1 MRRQR
6 LSTNTSAVT
15 RRFNQ
20 FGRDRRCPGGV
31 FDAMH
36 EQQVSSPTRSVMK
49 ALLLSLLIILA
60 ACCTCASAATSGPM
74 LISESNSTRAIA
86 LESVILTREP
96 FSPTSFPSWGKDQRT
111 RIIIFAM
118 NLTLEPDEDLSVLT
132 ADAEDGAHIHHN
144 FKVEY
149 VAGMPGRTWLSTV
162 ILRLSDDLTDVGD
175 VLLSLSYKGAASNRV
190 RVAIGHLGGGL
201 PDDAGAAPTPAPP
214 YIIRGQV
221 IEGGKGLGGTVMT
234 LSGSVNDQV
243 TTDSNGFY
251 SFTVND
257 VGDYTVTP
265 SKASYDFTP
274 ASFVFSHLTHSQTGI
289 SHTARRQ
296 TFTISGQV
304 TDEKNMG
311 LDNIAVAL
319 VNATNGDTSTLST
332 SSGGSFSFAN
342 IAAGFQYTVT
352 AANNNTFTF
361 TPQSIDTLSGN
372 LELSFKGTRRSYTI
386 SGQVIDNSNQGL
398 PGVKIDL
405 SGVQTSTDNSGNYSF
420 ASVPAGFGY
429 VISAAKTHYS
439 FNPQSLNINNLE
451 NSQTLNFKGA
461 LVRYELAGR
470 VTDGSG
476 RGLIGMTVTLSGS
489 ESATVI
495 TDSGGNYSLS
505 ATALGNYGLTP
516 SIEQDYYTFAP
527 VSQQL
532 NSLSGNQSA
541 NFTATLAP
549 LPQPPYVLDFDG
561 YERTVDYG
569 YYWPYS
575 SVELGHF
582 FWEFWAM
589 PGANAGA
596 TYLLSDGYGGAHAL
610 LFGFGFYGASE
621 PGRYQLFGDT
631 FDGVLDISHIT
642 FFGSDQ
648 GPAVGEWG
656 HFAVGWDGQN
666 IITYLNGVPVGK
678 AAFAGPRH
686 TPGAA
691 GGGGKLLIGGSDHNN
706 LVGRIAQV
714 RGYEDSNPRESSAG
728 PGRSGVETSF
738 APQTVFEVGGSLLS
752 YYFRPAEKVA
762 DLSFGYNDSTHVGI
776 PRGTRDGVLY
786 DCGSCPP
793 PQFVIDPS
801 APGFASGTPPSPVN
815 NPSPAPVPA
824 GARVF
829 DSFGRGNSTYLFGA
843 NGGLGLTEGGAAGQP
858 AWITSQNSSQQKP
871 FGILNGVAVLLGN
884 DACLSWVPTGSTTGN
899 LEVRIDRRPGTWGSG
914 ISTGL
919 GFRVVNN
926 QNYFFVYANGGSSE
940 HQALTIGYY
949 LDGQRT
955 TLATGL
961 AMPSTW
967 TTLRVITKSSGS
979 VDIYANSALIYSTNS
994 LILATATGAGV
1005 YNDRQ
1010 GSGLVNRWD
1019 NFVVY
1024 DAPLDP

>member
-1 MRRQR
+1 
-6 LSTNTSAVT
+6 
-15 RRFNQ
+15 
-20 FGRDRRCPGGV
+20 
-31 FDAMH
+31 
-36 EQQVSSPTRSVMK
+36 
-49 ALLLSLLIILA
+49 
-60 ACCTCASAATSGPM
+60 
-74 LISESNSTRAIA
+74 
-86 LESVILTREP
+86 
-96 FSPTSFPSWGKDQRT
+96 
-111 RIIIFAM
+111 M

-221 IEGGKGLGGTVMT
+221 TEGGKGLGGTVMT

-304 TDEKNMG
+304 TDEENMG

-361 TPQSIDTLSGN
+361 TPQSINTLSGN
-372 LELSFKGTRRSYTI
+372 LALSFKGTRRSYTI

-398 PGVKIDL
+398 PGVNIDL

-549 LPQPPYVLDFDG
+549 LPQPSYVLDFDG

-678 AAFAGPRH
+678 AAFTGPRH

-714 RGYEDSNPRESSAG
+714 RGHEDSNPRESSAG

-762 DLSFGYNDSTHVGI
+762 DLSFGYNDRTHVGI

-994 LILATATGAGV
+994 LILATATGAGI

>member
-1 MRRQR
+1 
-6 LSTNTSAVT
+6 
-15 RRFNQ
+15 
-20 FGRDRRCPGGV
+20 
-31 FDAMH
+31 
-36 EQQVSSPTRSVMK
+36 MK

-96 FSPTSFPSWGKDQRT
+96 FSLTSFHSWGKDQRT
-111 RIIIFAM
+111 RIIVFAI
-118 NLTLEPDEDLSVLT
+118 NLTLEPDEDLSVVT

-149 VAGMPGRTWLSTV
+149 VAGVPGRTWLSTV

-190 RVAIGHLGGGL
+190 RVAIGHVGGGL

-221 IEGGKGLGGTVMT
+221 TEGGKGLGGTVMT

-251 SFTVND
+251 WFTVND

-265 SKASYDFTP
+265 SKAFYDFTP

-304 TDEKNMG
+304 TDEKDMG

-332 SSGGSFSFAN
+332 SSSGSFSFAN

-361 TPQSIDTLSGN
+361 TPQSINTLSGN
-372 LELSFKGTRRSYTI
+372 LALSFKGTRRSYTI

-420 ASVPAGFGY
+420 VSVPAGFGY

-549 LPQPPYVLDFDG
+549 LPQPSYVLDFDG

-569 YYWPYS
+569 YYWPWS

-589 PGANAGA
+589 PGNNAGA

-610 LFGFGFYGASE
+610 LFGFGHYGASD
-621 PGRYQLFGDT
+621 PGRYQLFGDI
-631 FDGVLDISHIT
+631 FDGVLDLSHIT

-678 AAFAGPRH
+678 TAFAGPRH

-752 YYFRPAEKVA
+752 YYFRPAQKVA
-762 DLSFGYNDSTHVGI
+762 DLSFGYNDRTHVGI
-776 PRGTRDGVLY
+776 PRGTRDGVPY

-801 APGFASGTPPSPVN
+801 APGFATGTAPSPVN

-843 NGGLGLTEGGAAGQP
+843 KGGLGLTEGGAAGRP
-858 AWITSQNSSQQKP
+858 AWITNQDSSQQKP

-884 DACLSWVPTGSTTGN
+884 DTCLGWVPTGSTTGN

-979 VDIYANSALIYSTNS
+979 VDIYADSALIYSTNS
-994 LILATATGAGV
+994 LLLATATGAGI

-1010 GSGLVNRWD
+1010 GSGLLNRWD